1 MTLSLLRKIRAKI
14 EQLGWVETMK
24 LILHRLGGIYE
35 DQLDAYRDYR
45 WEKEEEDFDRRFNI
59 DTCYSEDEDRLQTND
74 SDIYFDYDPVK
85 VSTFTK
91 AIQCLKIRYEDFT
104 FIDIGSG
111 KGRALLMATSYPFKE
126 IIGIEMFPYFKEIA
140 ERNIVAFR
148 NVEQKCFNIKIEN
161 FEATAYPLPQ
171 EKTVFFLF
179 NPFNGEVLIKFLS
192 NMKNSLSISPREIFL
207 IYLYPLYPEPLEKA
221 DFLTLL
227 KEEEGYD
234 EYTCFRIYRSNW

>member
-1 MTLSLLRKIRAKI
+1 MRLIR
-14 EQLGWVETMK
+14 
-24 LILHRLGGIYE
+24 HRLWKIYE

-45 WEKEEEDFDRRFNI
+45 WEKEEEDFDRRFNV
-59 DTCYSEDEDRLQTND
+59 DTCYSEDEDRIETND

-91 AIQCLKIRYEDFT
+91 AIQSLKIRYEDFT

-126 IIGIEMFPYFKEIA
+126 IIGVEMFPYFKEIA
-140 ERNIVAFR
+140 ERNIADYR
-148 NVEQKCFNIKIEN
+148 NAEQKCFNIKIEN
-161 FEATAYPLPQ
+161 FEATTYPLPE
-171 EKTVFFLF
+171 EKTVCFLF
-179 NPFNGEVLIKFLS
+179 NPFNDEVLLKFLS
-192 NMKNSLSISPREIFL
+192 NIKNSLSNSPREIFL
-207 IYLYPLYPEPLEKA
+207 IYLHPEYPEPLENA

-234 EYTCFRIYRSNW
+234 EYTFFRIYRCKW